1 MLHINDLV
9 YRAAGKPLFDGA
21 TVSLGKGERAGL
33 VGRNGSGKTTL
44 LKLISGE
51 LQPDGG
57 AIRVPRASR
66 IGTVAQHA
74 PSGPESLIETVL
86 AADRERGVLLAEANE
101 ARDAARIAEIHERLA
116 AIGAEAAPARA
127 ARILAGLGFDEAA
140 QQGACAVLSG
150 GWRMRVALA
159 ALLFSEP
166 DLLLL
171 DEPTNHLDLEAT
183 LWLEGYLKGYPGTL
197 ILVSH
202 DRDLLNRIPHK
213 IVHLE
218 RGKLTL
224 YSGNYDRFERTRR
237 ERLAHQAALG
247 ARQQAQ
253 RRHIQA
259 FVERF
264 RYKASKARQA
274 QSRIKALER
283 MEPIASVM
291 EARTMAFDFPA
302 PKPLAP
308 PLITLE
314 GARAGYAPG
323 ADVLAGLN
331 LRLDMD
337 DRIALLGANGN
348 GKSTF
353 MKLLAGRLAPQG
365 GRLVKSTKLK
375 IGYFAQDQAEE
386 LDLAATPLQLLARAL
401 PDANETR
408 LRAQLGRF
416 GFGHDH
422 AELEVGRLS
431 GGERARLLLALMSRE
446 APQVLLLDEPSNHL
460 DVDSREALVQA
471 LNAYPGAVVLVSH
484 DPHLIGLV
492 ADRLWLVADGTV
504 VPFDGDLDDYR
515 RYLQE
520 QRRAARTHSRGA
532 KAAARD
538 DGAATTGRPISRP
551 ISRRD
556 KRRLDAEARAAVTHL
571 RKAAKQAEARVE
583 ALGKKKTEL
592 EARLADPQV
601 YGGPTT
607 ELQTL
612 QVRFGALKQ
621 SIAEAEEAWLAAQA
635 ALEDGAAHP
644 EASD

>member
-1 MLHINDLV
+1 MLHINDLI
-9 YRAAGKPLFDGA
+9 YRAGGKPLLDGA

-57 AIRVPRASR
+57 TVGVPRNTR

-86 AADRERGVLLAEANE
+86 ASDRERSALLAEANQ
-101 ARDAARIAEIHERLA
+101 ALDGARIAEIHERLA
-116 AIGAEAAPARA
+116 VIGAEAAPARA

-140 QQGACAVLSG
+140 QQGTCAALSG

-197 ILVSH
+197 VLVSH

-253 RRHIQA
+253 RKHIQA
-259 FVERF
+259 FVDRF

-283 MEPIASVM
+283 MEPIASVI
-291 EARTMAFDFPA
+291 EARTVAFDFPA

-323 ADVLAGLN
+323 ADVLAGLD

-365 GRLVKSTKLK
+365 GRLIKSTKLK

-386 LDLAATPLQLLARAL
+386 LDLAATPLQLLARTL
-401 PDANETR
+401 PDANPTR

-460 DVDSREALVQA
+460 DVDAREALVQA
-471 LNAYPGAVVLVSH
+471 LNAYSGAVVLVSH
-484 DPHLIGLV
+484 DAHLIGLV

-504 VPFDGDLDDYR
+504 APFDGDLDDYR
-515 RYLQE
+515 RYLKE
-520 QRRAARTHSRGA
+520 QRRAARSRG
-532 KAAARD
+532 R
-538 DGAATTGRPISRP
+538 GAATTTNRPISRK
-551 ISRRD
+551 D
-556 KRRLDAEARAAVTHL
+556 KRRLDAEARAAVAHL

-583 ALGKKKTEL
+583 TLGKKKVEL
-592 EARLADPQV
+592 ETRLADPQV
-601 YGGPTT
+601 YGGPTAK
-607 ELQTL
+607 LQAL
-612 QVRFGALKQ
+612 QVRFGALRQ
-621 SIAEAEEAWLAAQA
+621 SIAEAEETWLAAQA
-635 ALEDGAAHP
+635 ALEDASLEDGAARP
-644 EASD
+644 EASE

>member
-9 YRAAGKPLFDGA
+9 YRAAGTPLFERA
-21 TVSLGKGERAGL
+21 SVSLGKGERAGL

-51 LQPDGG
+51 LQPDEG
-57 AIRVPRASR
+57 AIALPRHVRV
-66 IGTVAQHA
+66 GTVAQHA

-86 AADRERGVLLAEANE
+86 AADRERGALLAEAAQ
-101 ARDAARIAEIHERLA
+101 ARNPGRIAEIHERLA
-116 AIGAEAAPARA
+116 TIGADSAPARA

-140 QQGACAVLSG
+140 QQGACAALSG

-183 LWLEGYLKGYPGTL
+183 LWLEGYLTGYGGTL
-197 ILVSH
+197 LLVSH

-237 ERLAHQAALG
+237 ERLVRQAALD
-247 ARQQAQ
+247 ARQLAQ

-259 FVERF
+259 FIDRF

-274 QSRIKALER
+274 QARIKMLER

-291 EARTMAFDFPA
+291 EARTFGFEFPE

-314 GARAGYAPG
+314 NACVGYAPG
-323 ADVLAGLN
+323 ASVLRDLN

-337 DRIALLGANGN
+337 DRVALLGANGN

-353 MKLLAGRLAPQG
+353 MRLLAGRLAPQG
-365 GRLVKSTKLK
+365 GRLVKSAKLGV
-375 IGYFAQDQAEE
+375 GYFAQDQAEE
-386 LDLAATPLQLLARAL
+386 LDLEATPLQLLARTL
-401 PDANETR
+401 PAANQTR

-422 AELEVGRLS
+422 AELTVGKLS
-431 GGERARLLLALMSRE
+431 GGERARLLFALMSRE

-460 DVDSREALVQA
+460 DVDAREALVQA
-471 LNAYPGAVVLVSH
+471 LNAYPGAVVLVTH

-492 ADRLWLVADGTV
+492 AERLWLVEGGTV
-504 VPFDGDLDDYR
+504 APFEGDLEDYR
-515 RYLQE
+515 RHLQDR
-520 QRRAARTHSRGA
+520 RRAARGRSRSA
-532 KAAARD
+532 KAQARGPA
-538 DGAATTGRPISRP
+538 GAAPSRP
-551 ISRRD
+551 ISR
-556 KRRLDAEARAAVTHL
+556 
-571 RKAAKQAEARVE
+571 
-583 ALGKKKTEL
+583 
-592 EARLADPQV
+592 
-601 YGGPTT
+601 
-607 ELQTL
+607 
-612 QVRFGALKQ
+612 
-621 SIAEAEEAWLAAQA
+621 
-635 ALEDGAAHP
+635 
-644 EASD
+644 

>member
-9 YRAAGKPLFDGA
+9 YRAGGKPLLDGA

-57 AIRVPRASR
+57 AIGVPRNLR

-86 AADRERGVLLAEANE
+86 AADRERGALLAEANE

-323 ADVLAGLN
+323 TDVLAGLN

-386 LDLAATPLQLLARAL
+386 LDLAATPLLLLARAL

-538 DGAATTGRPISRP
+538 DGAATTGRPISR
-551 ISRRD
+551 RN
-556 KRRLDAEARAAVTHL
+556 KRRLDAGARAAVAHL

-601 YGGPTT
+601 YGGPTAK
-607 ELQTL
+607 LQAL
-612 QVRFGALKQ
+612 QVRFGALRQ

>member
-9 YRAAGKPLFDGA
+9 YRAAGKPLLDGA
-21 TVSLGKGERAGL
+21 TVSLGKGEHAGL

-44 LKLISGE
+44 LKLIAGE
-51 LQPDGG
+51 VQPDGG
-57 AIRVPRASR
+57 TIGVPRNTR

-86 AADRERGVLLAEANE
+86 AADRERGALLAEANQ
-101 ARDAARIAEIHERLA
+101 ALDAVRIAEIHERLA
-116 AIGAEAAPARA
+116 AIGAETAPARA

-140 QQGACAVLSG
+140 QQGACATLSG

-253 RRHIQA
+253 RKHIQA

-291 EARTMAFDFPA
+291 EARTMAFDFPE

-323 ADVLAGLN
+323 TDVLAGLN

-460 DVDSREALVQA
+460 DVDAREALVQA

-492 ADRLWLVADGTV
+492 ADRLWLVANGTV
-504 VPFDGDLDDYR
+504 APFEGDLEDYR

-520 QRRAARTHSRGA
+520 QRRAARTRSRGA
-532 KAAARD
+532 KATAQD
-538 DGAATTGRPISRP
+538 DGTATTGRPIGRP

-556 KRRLDAEARAAVTHL
+556 KRRLDAEARAAVAHL

-583 ALGKKKTEL
+583 ALDKKKAEL
-592 EARLADPQV
+592 EARLADPEV
-601 YGGPTT
+601 YGGPTAK
-607 ELQTL
+607 LQAL

-635 ALEDGAAHP
+635 ALEDGATRP
-644 EASD
+644 EPSD

>member
-9 YRAAGKPLFDGA
+9 YRAGGKPLLDGA

-57 AIRVPRASR
+57 AIGMPRNLR

-86 AADRERGVLLAEANE
+86 AADPERGALLAEANE

-140 QQGACAVLSG
+140 QRGACAVLSG

-159 ALLFSEP
+159 TLLFSEP

-253 RRHIQA
+253 RKHIQA

-386 LDLAATPLQLLARAL
+386 LDLAATPLLLLARAL

-520 QRRAARTHSRGA
+520 QRRAARTRSRGA

-538 DGAATTGRPISRP
+538 DAATMSRPISRP
-551 ISRRD
+551 ISRKN
-556 KRRLDAEARAAVTHL
+556 KRRLDAEARAAVAHL

-583 ALGKKKTEL
+583 ALGKKKAEL
-592 EARLADPQV
+592 EARLADPEV
-601 YGGPTT
+601 YGGPTAK
-607 ELQTL
+607 LQGL
-612 QVRFGALKQ
+612 QVRFGALRQ

-635 ALEDGAAHP
+635 ALEDGAARP

>member
-9 YRAAGKPLFDGA
+9 YRAGGKPLLDGA

-57 AIRVPRASR
+57 AIGMPRNLR

-86 AADRERGVLLAEANE
+86 AADRERGALLTEANE

-386 LDLAATPLQLLARAL
+386 LDLAATPLLLLARAL

-431 GGERARLLLALMSRE
+431 GGERARLLLALISRE

-520 QRRAARTHSRGA
+520 QRRAARTRSRGA

-538 DGAATTGRPISRP
+538 DAATMSRPISRP
-551 ISRRD
+551 ISRKN
-556 KRRLDAEARAAVTHL
+556 KRRLDAEARAAVAHL

-583 ALGKKKTEL
+583 ALGKKKAEL

-601 YGGPTT
+601 YGGPTAK
-607 ELQTL
+607 LQAL
-612 QVRFGALKQ
+612 QVRFGALRQ

-635 ALEDGAAHP
+635 ALEDGAARP